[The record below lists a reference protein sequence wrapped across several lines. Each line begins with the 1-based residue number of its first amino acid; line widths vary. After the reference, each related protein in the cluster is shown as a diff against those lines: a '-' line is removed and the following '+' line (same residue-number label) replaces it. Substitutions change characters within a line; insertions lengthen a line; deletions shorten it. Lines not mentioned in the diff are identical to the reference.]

1 MSRQVIVNRKSKKMN
16 FNKILL
22 VLFLSALADTTTAQ
36 VIVNE
41 EASVTRLMET
51 YKSHNLK
58 KPQIRGW
65 RIQVLTTTDRFK
77 METGMKQLD
86 LLYPQYDYKWEHN
99 NPYYQLRIGAFE
111 KKADLEALV
120 LELKKDFPSALPI
133 QDEMSKREIMKF
145 ENRVVSEE

>member
-1 MSRQVIVNRKSKKMN
+1 MK
-16 FNKILL
+16 FPKILFVL
-22 VLFLSALADTTTAQ
+22 SLLFLAQLAEAQ
-36 VIVNE
+36 VILNE
-41 EASVTRLMET
+41 EAAVTRLMET
-51 YKSHNLK
+51 YRSHHLK
-58 KPQIRGW
+58 KPQVRGW

-86 LLYPQYDYKWEHN
+86 LLYPHYDYKWEHN

-133 QDEMSKREIMKF
+133 QDEMSKREIIEF
-145 ENRVVSEE
+145 ENRVVVLEEE